1 MIMMPSPSSRL
12 QKWLFVLLIL
22 IFFVT
27 DRALKEIYFY
37 FGHHKNLFYFLDS
50 GLFLNR
56 NFIFGI
62 VSPSYLMAIV
72 FAIFFIFL
80 IWQEVNFWQK
90 KSWVNFFAFGLIIA
104 GAFSNLLDRFFY
116 GAVIDYWQMRNFNI
130 FNLADIMIVAG
141 LIIFVFNFSKNKE
154 SK

>member
-1 MIMMPSPSSRL
+1 
-12 QKWLFVLLIL
+12 
-22 IFFVT
+22 
-27 DRALKEIYFY
+27 
-37 FGHHKNLFYFLDS
+37 
-50 GLFLNR
+50 
-56 NFIFGI
+56 
-62 VSPSYLMAIV
+62 MA
-72 FAIFFIFL
+72 
-80 IWQEVNFWQK
+80 K